1 MTSFLRGDPP
11 EVTVDYRGPD
21 VPDPPV
27 DGLDDL
33 LARNQKAVSGDTVD
47 KSSSASLSVE
57 TKDPQVLEPSAEI
70 DFSKLDVRVGVITKA
85 WEHEESSKLFCEEID
100 VGEPTGPRRIASG
113 LRAHYAVQ
121 DLVGQRVLVVCNL
134 KARKLA
140 GFESHGMVLCASTMT
155 DSGTN
160 GEEELVQFVEP
171 PDDAVIGE
179 RVMVAG
185 MNGAPA
191 TENQILKKKMLDVI
205 FPALQT
211 NGAGIATYQGLPLS
225 TSAGPCKPTLPNAN
239 IA

>member
-11 EVTVDYRGPD
+11 EVTVDCRGPD

-33 LARNQKAVSGDTVD
+33 LTRNQNAASGDSVD
-47 KSSSASLSVE
+47 TSTSASMLVE
-57 TKDPQVLEPSAEI
+57 TKDPEVAESSTEI

-140 GFESHGMVLCASTMT
+140 GFESHGMVLCASTT
-155 DSGTN
+155 DSGSD
-160 GEEELVQFVEP
+160 GEEERVQFVQP

-179 RVMVAG
+179 RVMVKG

-191 TENQILKKKMLDVI
+191 TENQVLKKKMLDVI

-211 NGAGIATYQGLPLS
+211 NGAGIATYQGLPLT
-225 TSAGPCKPTLPNAN
+225 TSGGPCKPTLPHAN

>member
-33 LARNQKAVSGDTVD
+33 LTRNQNAASGDSVD
-47 KSSSASLSVE
+47 TSTSASMLVE
-57 TKDPQVLEPSAEI
+57 TKDPEVAESSTEI

-140 GFESHGMVLCASTMT
+140 GFESHGMVLCASTT
-155 DSGTN
+155 DSGSD
-160 GEEELVQFVEP
+160 GEEERVQFVQP

-179 RVMVAG
+179 RVMVKG

-191 TENQILKKKMLDVI
+191 TENQVLKKKMLDVI

-211 NGAGIATYQGLPLS
+211 NGAGIATYQGLPLT
-225 TSAGPCKPTLPNAN
+225 TSAGPCRPTLPHAN